1 MPCVTVIGMCLLFI
15 LEKISDNINDEGE
28 ADELPDDWCPSQRP
42 TSWANQPTAE
52 MGNVNFFIKSKSF

>member
-28 ADELPDDWCPSQRP
+28 ADELPDDWCPS
-42 TSWANQPTAE
+42 
-52 MGNVNFFIKSKSF
+52 